1 MMLLLGNR
9 AVMDNTRDVVA
20 GLGVQGFL
28 QAAQVALLLE
38 LGTLLAP
45 TGCESEADTRRWGLS
60 WWLSSKESICQC
72 RRSGFDPWSRK
83 IPYAMEQLSLYATTT
98 ESVL

>member
-1 MMLLLGNR
+1 MLLPGNR
-9 AVMDNTRDVVA
+9 AVIDHTRDVVG

-45 TGCESEADTRRWGLS
+45 KGYESEADTRRWGKGFS
-60 WWLSSKESICQC
+60 W
-72 RRSGFDPWSRK
+72 
-83 IPYAMEQLSLYATTT
+83 
-98 ESVL
+98 